1 MIEHFFD
8 QFKLICREP
17 ERYSRTR
24 LFSLTEA
31 EKAVLTDACK
41 ICLLKGIPVYLSKGS
56 TDNIKITTM
65 GDYNIAKALTQ
76 LSAQQDS

>member
-17 ERYSRTR
+17 ERYGRTR

-31 EKAVLTDACK
+31 EKALRFHES
-41 ICLLKGIPVYLSKGS
+41 IPSYRE
-56 TDNIKITTM
+56 
-65 GDYNIAKALTQ
+65 
-76 LSAQQDS
+76 